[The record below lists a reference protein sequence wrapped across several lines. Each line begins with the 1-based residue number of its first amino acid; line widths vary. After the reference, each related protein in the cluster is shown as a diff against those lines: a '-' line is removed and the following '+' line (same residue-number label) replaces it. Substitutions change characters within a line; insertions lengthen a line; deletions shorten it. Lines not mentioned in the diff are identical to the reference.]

1 VTVEVTEM
9 LLWLS
14 SGEGAWLGGD
24 EEPEEFAADVAL
36 EDADDL
42 AAGVS
47 FGGAAGEIF
56 AGSWVVTEAGQGD
69 GVEGAVEAAVAAPV
83 EPVTAENGL
92 HLSPATTAAAE
103 IDDDL
108 VDLLVGADVRRD
120 MGDAPRRVTLALPG
134 GRLVNLTVAQA
145 ERFVRVVEAAAR
157 L

>member
-1 VTVEVTEM
+1 
-9 LLWLS
+9 
-14 SGEGAWLGGD
+14 
-24 EEPEEFAADVAL
+24 
-36 EDADDL
+36 
-42 AAGVS
+42 
-47 FGGAAGEIF
+47 
-56 AGSWVVTEAGQGD
+56 
-69 GVEGAVEAAVAAPV
+69 
-83 EPVTAENGL
+83 VTAQNGL
-92 HLSPATTAAAE
+92 HLSPATAAAAE